1 MPSGANLP
9 SVEQVLDIAGGFG
22 LELSPDEANGYC
34 NLLRGAIKSYR
45 RLDEMVEYRPP
56 VKYPRTVGYR
66 PAPEDNP
73 FNGWYWRCEINGAA
87 TGPLA
92 GKTVGV
98 KDAICVAG
106 VPMMNGSRVLEGFI
120 PDIDATVVTRLLDA
134 GATIVGKTS
143 SEDCSFSGA
152 GHTCALGPVRNPRKP
167 THAPGAS
174 SNGSAVALVTEQVD
188 MALGGDQGGSI
199 RIPAAW
205 SGVVGHKP
213 TYGLVP
219 YTGCMMIEMTLD
231 HCGPMANTV
240 EDAALMLSAIAGPD
254 PLDPR
259 QRGVIPANYV
269 SDYGPAIGKGVA
281 GMRIGLV
288 KEGFAQEPWEDLGLP
303 GSEEVVDAKVRA
315 AALRL
320 REHGATVEEVSIPMH
335 IDGAYIFTA
344 IIREGATE
352 FMVKGNNTGSNWQGF
367 YNTNMLDAVARG
379 VAARPN
385 DLPVTVKT
393 VMLMGEYMKRY
404 YHGRY
409 YAKAQNLRPAL
420 VKAYDDV
427 LSRYDVLVMPTIP
440 FRATP
445 IPPPDC
451 SIEETMNYALNMTNN
466 TAQFNATGHPSISV
480 PCAMEDDLPIGMMI
494 TGRHFDDLTVLQV
507 ADAVEKSGDWKSW

>member
-1 MPSGANLP
+1 MPTGANPPTL
-9 SVEQVLDIAGGFG
+9 EQVLEIAEDFGF
-22 LELSPDEANGYC
+22 ELSGEEARSLC
-34 NLLRGAIKSYR
+34 NLVQGAIKSYR
-45 RLDEMVEYRPP
+45 HLEAMVEFRPP
-56 VKYPRTVGYR
+56 VRYPRTVGWR
-66 PAPEDNP
+66 PEAKDNP
-73 FNGWYWRCEINGAA
+73 FNGWYWRSEINGAPE
-87 TGPLA
+87 GPLK

-134 GATIVGKTS
+134 GATILGKTS
-143 SEDCSFSGA
+143 AEDCSFSGA
-152 GHTCALGPVRNPRKP
+152 SHTSALGPVPNPRKP
-167 THAPGAS
+167 THAAGAS
-174 SNGSAVALVTEQVD
+174 SNGSAVVLVTEQVD

-240 EDAALMLSAIAGPD
+240 EDVALMLSAIAGPD

-259 QRGVIPANYV
+259 QRGVIPADWV
-269 SDYGPAIGKGVA
+269 RDYSPAIGKGVA

-288 KEGFAQEPWEDLGLP
+288 KEGFGQDPWEDLGLG

-315 AALRL
+315 AARRL
-320 REHGATVEEVSIPMH
+320 AEQGAVVEEVSIPMH

-367 YNTNMLDAVARG
+367 YNTAMLDAVARG

-385 DLPVTVKT
+385 DLPPTVKT
-393 VMLMGEYMKRY
+393 VMLTGEYMKRH

-420 VKAYDDV
+420 VNAYDDV
-427 LSRYDVLVMPTIP
+427 LADYDVLVMPTVP

-451 SIEETMNYALNMTNN
+451 PLEEYVHFALNMSNN
-466 TAQFNATGHPSISV
+466 TSQFDVTGHPSASV
-480 PCAMEDDLPIGMMI
+480 PCGMEDGLPIGMMI

-507 ADAVEKSGDWKSW
+507 ADAVEKSGDWKGF